1 VRNLI
6 TAELAVVEMSAKAMS
21 GKASPTP
28 KKRNFVILPRKSAL
42 RRERVNIVAMNKG
55 LHGITI
61 APKKKPFI
69 NPLARGFLTIGTRI
83 LGRSFPTS
91 IFTRSS
97 KLITINIPKAIGDT
111 TSITL
116 VSDTCR
122 TVVNKRPSSNIN
134 RITPE
139 VIIRPNRA
147 MVMRRDS
154 LLVDS

>member
-1 VRNLI
+1 
-6 TAELAVVEMSAKAMS
+6 
-21 GKASPTP
+21 
-28 KKRNFVILPRKSAL
+28 
-42 RRERVNIVAMNKG
+42 MNKG
-55 LHGITI
+55 LHGTTI
-61 APKKKPFI
+61 APKKKPFM
-69 NPLARGFLTIGTRI
+69 NPLPRGLLTIGTRI

-97 KLITINIPKAIGDT
+97 KLITINIPKATGDT

-147 MVMRRDS
+147 MVRRCDS
-154 LLVDS
+154 LLAGS